1 MKKIKKKI
9 RKNNYIKKEKKPL
22 ERHKRVLENIGKG
35 MTLGKAIKD
44 AGYSQNYAD
53 NPQIIRNTKSFQ
65 LQLQEVLPNSSLLKR
80 HRQLL
85 EKEEIVLD
93 SKGKKVKIIK
103 TGQPH
108 SDVKQALDMGYK
120 LFGSYEPEE
129 MNLKFKG
136 YSKDQLIDSIMS
148 KIAKKK

>member
-1 MKKIKKKI
+1 MKTKVKI
-9 RKNNYIKKEKKPL
+9 KEKKPL
-22 ERHKRVLENIGKG
+22 ERHKKVLENIGKG

-44 AGYSQNYAD
+44 AGYSQSYAD
-53 NPQIIRNTKSFQ
+53 NPQLIRSTASFQ

-85 EKEEIVLD
+85 DKEEIFLD

-120 LFGSYEPEE
+120 LFGNYTPEE
-129 MNLKFKG
+129 FNLKFNS
-136 YSKDQLIDSIMS
+136 YSKEQLVDLLLG
-148 KIAKKK
+148 KLAKKK